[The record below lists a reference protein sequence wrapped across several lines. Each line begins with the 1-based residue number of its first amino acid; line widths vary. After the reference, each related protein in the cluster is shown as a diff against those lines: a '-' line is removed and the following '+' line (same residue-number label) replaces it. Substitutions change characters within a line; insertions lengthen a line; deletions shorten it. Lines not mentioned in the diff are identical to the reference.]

1 MKLIL
6 DRKPL
11 FDAVQTVI
19 GATSP
24 KGTFPVLAHIH
35 FRSDGTVVQLTAND
49 LEVLLTTHF
58 VADEH
63 EPFEALW
70 PGKRLS
76 DILKALP
83 DTATM
88 IGLAQKEKDFHL
100 TVGKSRFKLVG
111 GDPLD
116 FPTLNEEQ
124 KLLFSVELP
133 QAELLAQLET
143 VEHAMAKDDVRYY
156 LNGMCLQFG
165 THLTAV
171 ATDGHRLA
179 AMPGATLLG
188 REETHELILPRKA
201 VNELKKRLG
210 DGDCRIDVTNRG
222 IKVDFGTTALD
233 SRLIDGRFP
242 DWRRVIPSQ
251 IDAEVEVEVEAM
263 IAALRRVCLIVPA
276 TSGVRLTLDESEML
290 PRFLLTGENFD
301 EEVHEELEDFTH
313 TGPAF
318 SQGFNPRF
326 LLDIFEALGTQ
337 RATMGL
343 SGGTIQGAMRIKA
356 EHHDGVFVV
365 MGMRI

>member
-24 KGTFPVLAHIH
+24 KSPIPALANIH
-35 FRSDGTVVQLTAND
+35 FRSDGTVIQLTAND

-58 VADEH
+58 TADEH

-70 PGKRLS
+70 PAKRLS

-83 DTATM
+83 ESSM
-88 IGLAQKEKDFHL
+88 IGLAQKDSDFHL

-111 GDPLD
+111 GDPQD
-116 FPTLNEEQ
+116 YPSGQEEQ
-124 KLLFSVELP
+124 EHLFSVELP
-133 QAELLAQLET
+133 QAELLEQLET

-165 THLTAV
+165 AHLTAV

-179 AMPGATLLG
+179 AMPGATVLG

-210 DGDCRIDVTNRG
+210 EGTCRIDVTNRG

-242 DWRRVIPSQ
+242 EWQRVIPNQ
-251 IDAEVEVEVEAM
+251 PDTEVEVDVEAM
-263 IAALRRVCLIVPA
+263 IAALRRVCLIVPQG
-276 TSGVRLTLDESEML
+276 SGVRLTLDLVEAN
-290 PRFLLTGENFD
+290 PRFWMNGENFD
-301 EEVHEELEDFTH
+301 EDVQEELEDFTS
-313 TGPAF
+313 TGPAL
-318 SQGFNPRF
+318 SKGFNPRY
-326 LLDIFEALGTQ
+326 LLDVFEALGTP
-337 RATMGL
+337 RATLGL
-343 SGGTIQGAMRIKA
+343 SGGTIEGPMRIKA
-356 EHHDGVFVV
+356 ENHDGVFVV
-365 MGMRI
+365 MGMRL

>member
-24 KGTFPVLAHIH
+24 KSTLPVLANIH
-35 FRSDGTVVQLTAND
+35 FRSDGTVIQLTAND

-70 PGKRLS
+70 PAKRLS
-76 DILKALP
+76 EILKALP
-83 DTATM
+83 DSSV

-111 GDPLD
+111 GDPMD
-116 FPTLNEEQ
+116 FPMPDEEHQ
-124 KLLFSVELP
+124 HLFSLELP
-133 QAELLAQLET
+133 QAELRAQLET

-156 LNGMCLQFG
+156 LNGLCLQFR

-179 AMPGATLLG
+179 AMQGATVIG
-188 REETHELILPRKA
+188 REEPHELILPKKA

-210 DGDCRIDVTNRG
+210 DGTCRIDVTNRG
-222 IKVDFGTTALD
+222 IKVDFGTTALQ

-242 DWRRVIPSQ
+242 EWQRVIPSQ
-251 IDAEVEVEVEAM
+251 IDAEVEVSVEAM

-276 TSGVRLTLDESEML
+276 TSGVRLALEESEML

-301 EEVHEELEDFTH
+301 EEVHEEVEDFTH
-313 TGPAF
+313 TGQGF

-356 EHHDGVFVV
+356 ENHDGMFVV
-365 MGMRI
+365 MGMRL

>member
-24 KGTFPVLAHIH
+24 KSPIPALANIH
-35 FRSDGTVVQLTAND
+35 FRSDGTVIQLTAND

-58 VADEH
+58 TADEH

-70 PGKRLS
+70 PAKRLF

-83 DTATM
+83 ESSM
-88 IGLAQKEKDFHL
+88 IGLAQKDSDFHL

-111 GDPLD
+111 GDPMN
-116 FPTLNEEQ
+116 FPMPEEEQ
-124 KLLFSVELP
+124 NLLFSVELP
-133 QAELLAQLET
+133 QAELLEQLET

-165 THLTAV
+165 AHLTAV

-179 AMPGATLLG
+179 AMPGATVLG

-201 VNELKKRLG
+201 VSELQKRLG
-210 DGDCRIDVTNRG
+210 DGTCRIDVTKRG

-242 DWRRVIPSQ
+242 DWQRVIPK
-251 IDAEVEVEVEAM
+251 DTDTEVEVDVEAM
-263 IAALRRVCLIVPA
+263 IAALRRVCLIVPQG
-276 TSGVRLTLDESEML
+276 SGVRLTLDLVEAN
-290 PRFLLTGENFD
+290 PRFWMNGQNFD
-301 EEVHEELEDFTH
+301 EDVQEELEGFTH
-313 TGPAF
+313 TGQGF
-318 SQGFNPRF
+318 SQGFNPRY
-326 LLDIFEALGTQ
+326 LLDIFEALGTP
-337 RATMGL
+337 RATMAL
-343 SGGTIQGAMRIKA
+343 SEGAVGAMRIKA
-356 EHHDGVFVV
+356 ENHDGVFVV
-365 MGMRI
+365 MGVRL

>member
-24 KGTFPVLAHIH
+24 KSPIPALANIH
-35 FRSDGTVVQLTAND
+35 FRSDGTVIQLTAND

-58 VADEH
+58 TADEH

-70 PGKRLS
+70 PAKRLS

-83 DTATM
+83 ESSM
-88 IGLAQKEKDFHL
+88 IGLAQKDSDFHL

-116 FPTLNEEQ
+116 FPSGQEEQ
-124 KLLFSVELP
+124 KHLFSVELP
-133 QAELLAQLET
+133 QAELRYQLET

-156 LNGMCLQFG
+156 LNGLCLQFG
-165 THLTAV
+165 AHLTAV

-179 AMPGATLLG
+179 VMPGATVLG
-188 REETHELILPRKA
+188 REEAHELILPKKA
-201 VNELKKRLG
+201 VSELQKRLG
-210 DGDCRIDVTNRG
+210 EGSCRLEVSNRG
-222 IKVDFGTTALD
+222 LLVDFGTTALNT
-233 SRLIDGRFP
+233 RLIDGRFP
-242 DWRRVIPSQ
+242 IWQRVIPSKVVT
-251 IDAEVEVEVEAM
+251 EVEVNVEAM

-276 TSGVRLTLDESEML
+276 TSGVRLTIDLVEES
-290 PRFLLTGENFD
+290 PRFWLTGENFD
-301 EEVHEELEDFTH
+301 EEVQEEIEDFRH
-313 TGPAF
+313 TGSAF

-337 RATMGL
+337 RATLGL
-343 SGGTIQGAMRIKA
+343 NEGAMGAMRIKA
-356 EHHDGVFVV
+356 ENHDGVFVV
-365 MGMRI
+365 MGMRL